1 MANVIM
7 MARNYRVRPSE
18 LLGIEGEYA
27 AFCFDEAAFY
37 MLAEATDKDGK
48 VNWNK
53 FKWRGGGTKG
63 NEDFVRFIEGRK

>member
-1 MANVIM
+1 MAEVIM
-7 MARNYRVRPSE
+7 MAKNYRVRPSE

-48 VNWNK
+48 INWNK
-53 FKWRGGGTKG
+53 FKWRGGKKT
-63 NEDFVRFIEGRK
+63 NEDFIRYIEGRR